1 MVWTIPSPSTTSPSE
16 QIISNNPAHLVQDV
30 LLDALSRVGRK
41 FIGFLTEM
49 GRFSLLMARV
59 FSELHGLFLDRGLF
73 FRQAVNLG
81 YNSLPLVLIVG
92 LFVGA
97 VSGWQG
103 HYQFEGY
110 LPYDLIGP
118 GVFKAVMLELGP
130 VLTALVIAG
139 RVSASIAAEI
149 GTMRVTEQID
159 ALESMAISS
168 VRYLAVPRIAAL
180 TVMMPVLVIQAVF
193 IALMGAA
200 FVTTFMLGLTS
211 NEFWGLIPNFFK
223 VYDVFAGLL
232 KSVFFGLSS
241 SMIGCYIGFR
251 TEGGAEGVGLAT
263 IQAFVW
269 ACLSILV
276 LDFVLAVMLF

>member
-1 MVWTIPSPSTTSPSE
+1 MANFI
-16 QIISNNPAHLVQDV
+16 A
-30 LLDALSRVGRK
+30 DAVREVGRRTL
-41 FIGFLTEM
+41 FFLIEM
-49 GRFSLLMARV
+49 GRFSNLMARV
-59 FSELHGLFLDRGLF
+59 FSELHGLFRDHGLF

-81 YNSLPLVLIVG
+81 FNSLPLVMIVG
-92 LFVGA
+92 MFTGA

-110 LPYDLIGP
+110 LPYNLIGP
-118 GVFKAVMLELGP
+118 GVFKGVMLELGP

-149 GTMRVTEQID
+149 GTMKVTEQID

-180 TVMMPVLVIQAVF
+180 TVMMPILVIQAVF

-200 FVTTFMLGLTS
+200 FVTTFLLGLTS
-211 NEFWGLIPNFFK
+211 TEFWGLIPNFFK

-232 KSVFFGLSS
+232 KSVFFGLSA
-241 SMIGCYIGFR
+241 SMIGCYVGFR

-269 ACLSILV
+269 SCLTILV